1 VASGSTLYYER
12 GGGWDGRLGLY
23 LMDNTV
29 NKQDLL
35 FHHNADKPRLSKS
48 CLVMMV
54 MVMIILMVML
64 IPMLILMKM
73 EGDKNKSGEHPKHY
87 TKQSTKQFT
96 STHPSLVAERA
107 TIPGAGTTEP
117 R

>member
-1 VASGSTLYYER
+1 
-12 GGGWDGRLGLY
+12 
-23 LMDNTV
+23 
-29 NKQDLL
+29 
-35 FHHNADKPRLSKS
+35 
-48 CLVMMV
+48 
-54 MVMIILMVML
+54 MIILMVML
-64 IPMLILMKM
+64 ILILIPILILMKM